1 MEISEASSDTWDEG
15 YIHQFQPEPI
25 KEFTSS
31 RRRTEFK
38 DILPG
43 NISQMAPHSH
53 KLCDETGQHVV
64 NLMESQWKLRQQHDQ
79 SIPMEGKPLKNNTVA
94 KRKKEI

>member
-25 KEFTSS
+25 KKFTSS